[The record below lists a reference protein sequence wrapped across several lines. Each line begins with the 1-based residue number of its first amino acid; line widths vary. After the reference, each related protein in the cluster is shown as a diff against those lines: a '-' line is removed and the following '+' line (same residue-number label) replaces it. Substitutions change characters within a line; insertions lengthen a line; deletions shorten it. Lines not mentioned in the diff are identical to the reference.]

1 MRGLLMALL
10 ASACAGSY
18 TSANKR
24 YSCATA
30 RADDEIVFDCGG
42 EFISMV
48 NFASYGA
55 PNGRCDGT
63 DGSML
68 RRAGCHAARSEAV
81 LEERCLG
88 QTTCMFV
95 VSDEL
100 FGKDPCPGRA
110 KQLAAWLSCGDH
122 VAADLAARDAAQRA
136 AARRTLSTGWRTVIA
151 ILLLFSAYCGIGIF
165 FNVRRLGMPLGLSA
179 IPHADTWRALPFL
192 VRDGFVFTIDT
203 LKSKARGNYDSVL

>member
-42 EFISMV
+42 EFISSV

-55 PNGRCDGT
+55 PSGRCAGT
-63 DGSML
+63 DGSTL
-68 RRAGCHAARSEAV
+68 RRAGCHAARSQAV

-110 KQLAAWLSCGDH
+110 KQLAALHAASEMSEETVALH
-122 VAADLAARDAAQRA
+122 KAAADPGVCAC
-136 AARRTLSTGWRTVIA
+136 TLGPIE
-151 ILLLFSAYCGIGIF
+151 LPAYGVAHVGDF
-165 FNVRRLGMPLGLSA
+165 E
-179 IPHADTWRALPFL
+179 
-192 VRDGFVFTIDT
+192 
-203 LKSKARGNYDSVL
+203 